1 LQAQFAHSVES
12 LVKEKPS
19 LCDMDRALEVQ
30 QVIEAA
36 YESDRTGKLV
46 KVT

>member
-1 LQAQFAHSVES
+1 
-12 LVKEKPS
+12 VKEKPS